1 MVTSRTLKKW
11 HRELNALVFGGAL
24 SDIPTRAEYV
34 GPGTLGLCWANSIS
48 IKDTLEHGEAKATL
62 LHEMVHQ
69 WQAEQ
74 GLCMDHGATFEQWR
88 AVCLSCTGLSL

>member
-1 MVTSRTLKKW
+1 MVTSRTLKQW
-11 HRELNALVFGGAL
+11 HRELNALVFGSTL
-24 SDIPTRAEYV
+24 RDIPVRAEYV
-34 GPGTLGLCWANSIS
+34 GPDTLGLCWGTCIS
-48 IKDTLEHGEAKATL
+48 VKDTLEADEAKATL

-74 GLCMDHGATFEQWR
+74 GLRMDHGASFNQWR